1 MLQPVILIVL
11 DGWGISTS
19 KRGNAISK
27 ANKPTITKL
36 NKYYPMTALQ
46 ASGISVGIPW
56 GEPGNSE
63 VGHMTLGAGQI
74 IYQNL
79 PRISL
84 AIQEGTFFQNKT
96 FLDAMTNVRKND
108 SSLHLMGLVGSGTTH
123 SYIEHLY
130 ALLELAKLQKIEK
143 VFVHIFTDGRDSPPT
158 NGVGIVKNIQERMK
172 YLQTGKIASVCGR
185 SLAMDRN
192 NNWERTEKVY
202 NLLTKGEGEPIEDVV
217 TYLQMSYDK
226 GITDEFISPGIVMN
240 NQQPLTTIKD
250 KDSVIF
256 FNFREDRAR
265 QLTKAFV
272 LPSFDKFPRSKK
284 LDLNFVTMV
293 NYEKDIPA
301 NVAFPPKEIKNGLGE
316 ILSQNHKL
324 QLRIAETEKYA
335 HVTYFF
341 NGGKEQPWPGEDR
354 ILIPSPTVSHFNE
367 TPEMSAY
374 QITERVIQSIELKKY
389 DFILINYA
397 NPDMVG
403 HTGDEKATIKAI
415 EIVDECLSM
424 LVPTALKFNHK
435 ILITADHGN
444 AEQLIN
450 PNTGEI
456 DTQHTSNPV
465 PLWFVTP
472 DNHREKDPANT
483 HIEDIET
490 GGILSDV
497 APTILELLNLEKPK
511 EMTGESLLPILR

>member
-1 MLQPVILIVL
+1 MANPIVLTIL

-19 KRGNAISK
+19 KRGNAILK
-27 ANKPTITKL
+27 AHKPTIKKL
-36 NKYYPMTALQ
+36 NQYYPMTTLQ

-74 IYQNL
+74 IYQSL

-84 AIQEGTFFQNKT
+84 AIQEGTFFQNKA
-96 FLDAMTNVRKND
+96 FLTATRNVKENN
-108 SSLHLMGLVGSGTTH
+108 SALHLMGLVGSGTTH
-123 SYIEHLY
+123 SYIEHVY
-130 ALLELAKLQKIEK
+130 SLLELAKTQKIDK

-158 NGVGIVKNIQERMK
+158 NGIAVVKNIQERMK
-172 YLQTGKIASVCGR
+172 YLKIGKIASICGR

-192 NNWERTEKVY
+192 NNWERIEKVY
-202 NLLTKGEGEPIEDVV
+202 KLLTEGQGEPIKDIIE
-217 TYLQMSYDK
+217 YLHTSYDK
-226 GITDEFISPGIVMN
+226 GVTDEFIEPGIVIEN
-240 NQQPLTTIKD
+240 NQPLATIKNN
-250 KDSVIF
+250 DSVIF

-265 QLTKAFV
+265 ELTKAFV
-272 LPSFDKFPRSKK
+272 LPNFSEFPRPKK
-284 LDLNFVTMV
+284 LDIKFVTMIE
-293 NYEKDIPA
+293 YEKDLPVL
-301 NVAFPPKEIKNGLGE
+301 VAFPPKKIVNGLGE
-316 ILSQNHKL
+316 VLSKNHKL

-341 NGGKEQPWPGEDR
+341 NGGREQPWPGEDR
-354 ILIPSPTVSHFNE
+354 ILVPSPTVSHFNE

-374 QITERVIQSIELKKY
+374 QITEKVIMALELEKY
-389 DFILINYA
+389 DFIVINYA

-415 EIVDECLSM
+415 EVVDECLS
-424 LVPTALKFNHK
+424 LLIPNVLKLNGK
-435 ILITADHGN
+435 LLITADHGN

-472 DNHREKDPANT
+472 NNHREKDPSDT
-483 HIEDIET
+483 HIENMEI

-497 APTILELLNLEKPK
+497 APTILELMGIKKPA
-511 EMTGESLLPILR
+511 EITGESLLPILQ